1 MGGSPAMKVSLDG
14 RILDRYTPDAG
25 GDRHIVQ
32 GIDGWWDGPDISL
45 EPFDL
50 PGQHGVGVAA
60 GMLRGRT
67 IILHGVSIPA
77 PGRTGF
83 QAQAHIAKAADIFR
97 RLAVLRVV
105 EPHRTSRVEVVR
117 PDRVRVDARAE
128 IVDWEIPLL
137 APDPRKYDDILVE
150 SSITL
155 AADVKVGSFT
165 IDPSGDFSAYPE
177 KVTVTGNTS
186 MAPVTVEHVEKGR
199 LLTLTGNVNGSGY
212 ELYPR
217 TADVW
222 RDGVKDYGLLD
233 DPDGWWQLS
242 PGSNTIRA
250 RRGSGTGSMTVKV
263 FHRGAWI
270 T

>member
-1 MGGSPAMKVSLDG
+1 MGGSAAMKVSLDG
-14 RILDRYTPDAG
+14 RILDRYTPDTG

-32 GIDGWWDGPDISL
+32 GIDGWWDGPEISL

-60 GMLRGRT
+60 GMLRGREV
-67 IILHGVSIPA
+67 LLRGVSV
-77 PGRTGF
+77 PGAARTGF
-83 QAQAHIAKAADIFR
+83 QAVNNISKAADIFR
-97 RLAVLRVV
+97 RTATMIVY
-105 EPHRTSRVEVVR
+105 EPGINKRAEVVR
-117 PDRVRVDARAE
+117 NGRIRADPHPGY
-128 IVDWEIPLL
+128 VTWEIPLL
-137 APDPRKYDDILVE
+137 APDPRKYDDALVE

-177 KVTVTGNTS
+177 KITVTGNTS

-233 DPDGWWQLS
+233 DPSGWWQLT
-242 PGSNTIRA
+242 PGPNTIRA
-250 RRGSGTGSMTVKV
+250 RRDSGTGTMTVKV